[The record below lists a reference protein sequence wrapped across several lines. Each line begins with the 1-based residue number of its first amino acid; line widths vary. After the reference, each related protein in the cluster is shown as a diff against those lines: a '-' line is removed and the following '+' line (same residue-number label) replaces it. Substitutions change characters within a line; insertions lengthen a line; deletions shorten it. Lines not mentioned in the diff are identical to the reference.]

1 MVIDLKL
8 IANKKWQKC
17 VMGYITGN
25 LSCPLNERL
34 LLTLNCLCCMT
45 IENIAYTYVKF
56 LNLQANLHGL
66 KQMIV
71 TTVHPI
77 QVHHVGVFF

>member
-8 IANKKWQKC
+8 MASKKWQTC
-17 VMGYITGN
+17 VMGYIN
-25 LSCPLNERL
+25 LFCPLNERL
-34 LLTLNCLCCMT
+34 LLALSNCLCCMT

-56 LNLQANLHGL
+56 LNLQANLHSF